1 MAIVTK
7 SLQSSI
13 FSAGHRLIGVVQ
25 ALRQTAIKHR
35 SILLTL
41 AMGIF
46 FGGLFYSIT
55 QLNLSWSDVQ
65 LAPLLFLLLVMG
77 PLTLVYSGINM
88 QLMAK
93 AISVRIGFLHSIKV
107 SAYAQVAELLPL
119 PGGAIVRT
127 AALMKEGA
135 STRESATIVAG
146 LALLWISCA
155 AVGGGV
161 ALLSVRLVGEF
172 LLVFGLVTVIA
183 TVFWLAKVANWS
195 IALYALGLRALG
207 LLLVASR
214 ITIAFLV
221 LNVTID
227 PIDALAFGFAIIL
240 GSAAA
245 IAPAGLGIGEALSAL
260 MAEPNGVAATA
271 AFSAAAINRLAGFAV
286 NMISILFVSGFR
298 FRLAMP
304 GGPNDE

>member
-1 MAIVTK
+1 
-7 SLQSSI
+7 
-13 FSAGHRLIGVVQ
+13 
-25 ALRQTAIKHR
+25 
-35 SILLTL
+35 
-41 AMGIF
+41 MGIF